1 MYMGSAD
8 WMPRNLDRRVEIV
21 FPVLDEKLKEKAIH
35 ILQVQL
41 DDNVK
46 AHVLQPDGSYA
57 KIDRRGK
64 SPVCAQEQFCQEA
77 LDAVKRQNAL
87 EEPEDKRVFIPVE
100 GETE

>member
-1 MYMGSAD
+1 MTR
-8 WMPRNLDRRVEIV
+8 PRKCTWAARIV
-21 FPVLDEKLKEKAIH
+21 FPVLDDRLKEKAIH

-64 SPVCAQEQFCQEA
+64 SPVCAQEQFCEEA
-77 LDAVKRQNAL
+77 MEAVRRRRAM
-87 EEPEDKRVFIPVE
+87 EEPADKRVFIPVE
-100 GETE
+100 GEAEQ